1 MKIGIVGSGMISG
14 HHLWAASRYPGAEIV
29 GIADRDLSR
38 ARSQAALFNVS
49 RTFASLTE
57 LLELKPDVVHIL
69 TPPASHAPLAV
80 QALQAGAHVYV
91 EKPMALTVE
100 DCALMTQAAA
110 AAGRQLCVGHCW
122 LYSPAMLRATQ
133 LIESG
138 VTGQVLQAASSFN
151 FDVRRNA
158 SYGQGHWAG
167 DLPGGLAEDLAIHP
181 ASVLIRL
188 LGAPL
193 KTTAATRSAPMIPG
207 GGTAD
212 VRALIDA
219 EHGLG
224 TLSVSLRGKPDMGQ
238 VEIVCEKML
247 LRLNI
252 SSMTVTMQRELPVPQ
267 KIGRGL
273 GNVDV
278 ATQLITSTAGTVW
291 KMLRKKVDGSY
302 GIAPLIHAFYDAIK
316 AGKPAPVG
324 PLEGTQ
330 SIAMMRAIWPQRD
343 HAEAPKIATVSGREL
358 MSSATAAL
366 TGQKRALVTGATGFV
381 GSHLVRELLR
391 RGYAVRVLARNPAK
405 AASLAQAGAQ
415 VCLGDLGDAG
425 TIEGIAQGTDV
436 IFHLGSAMYGDAE
449 RFERIDVQGTGQL
462 LQEAQRAGARRIVF
476 AGTLASYPLARQ
488 RSGAVIDESCPFDQ
502 SGQLGHYARA
512 KVQAE
517 GLIQEAVRSGALE
530 GVIVR
535 LGLVCGEGAGI
546 YPPHVC
552 QKVGPNLVVMY
563 GNGRV
568 PLPLTFI
575 DNAVEALIL
584 GAEVAGISGES
595 FNIVDD
601 DVLTQQQYL
610 DLLRRATGGAPRV
623 LRMPRTA
630 YYALG
635 LLTEIA
641 AAARKKEPA
650 TTRYRIRNRITPVR
664 WDCSKAHR
672 VLNWRP
678 RVALADGLSR
688 AFSAY
693 AASGAAL

>member
-38 ARSQAALFNVS
+38 ARSQAALFSVS

-69 TPPASHAPLAV
+69 TPPASHAALAV

-100 DCALMTQAAA
+100 DCELMTQAAA
-110 AAGRQLCVGHCW
+110 AARRELCVGHCW

-138 VTGQVLQAASSFN
+138 ATGQVLQASSSFN

-188 LGAPL
+188 LGGPL
-193 KTTAATRSAPMIPG
+193 KTTAARRSAPMIPD

-212 VRALIDA
+212 VRALVDA
-219 EHGLG
+219 ERGLG

-252 SSMTVTMQRELPVPQ
+252 SSMTVTVQRELPVPQ

-273 GNVDV
+273 GNLDV
-278 ATQLITSTAGTVW
+278 ATQLVASTAGTVW
-291 KMLRKKVDGSY
+291 KLLRRKVDGSY

-324 PLEGTQ
+324 PVEGTQ
-330 SIAMMRAIWPQRD
+330 SIAMMRAIWPERD
-343 HAEAPKIATVSGREL
+343 RAEAPAVATVTGAEL
-358 MSSATAAL
+358 MADASAGAGRRLA
-366 TGQKRALVTGATGFV
+366 VVVGATGFV
-381 GSHLVRELLR
+381 GSHLTRELLR
-391 RGYAVRVLARNPAK
+391 RGYAVRALARNPAK
-405 AASLAQAGAQ
+405 AASLAEAGAQ
-415 VCLGDLGDAG
+415 ICVGDLSDPA
-425 TIEGIAQGTDV
+425 TIEGSAQGADV
-436 IFHLGSAMYGDAE
+436 IFHLGSAMYGDAA
-449 RFERIDVQGTGQL
+449 RFDRIDVQGTRHL
-462 LQEAQRAGARRIVF
+462 LQEARRAGVRRIVF

-488 RSGAVIDESCPFDQ
+488 RAGAVIDENCPFDQ

-517 GLIQEAVRSGALE
+517 GLIQDAVRAGTVE

-535 LGLVCGEGAGI
+535 LGLVCGQGAGI

-568 PLPLTFI
+568 PLPLTFV

-601 DVLTQQQYL
+601 DVLTQQQYM
-610 DLLRRATGGAPRV
+610 DLLRQATGGAPRV

-672 VLNWRP
+672 MLNWRP
-678 RVALADGLSR
+678 RVPLIDGLSR
-688 AFSAY
+688 TFSAY